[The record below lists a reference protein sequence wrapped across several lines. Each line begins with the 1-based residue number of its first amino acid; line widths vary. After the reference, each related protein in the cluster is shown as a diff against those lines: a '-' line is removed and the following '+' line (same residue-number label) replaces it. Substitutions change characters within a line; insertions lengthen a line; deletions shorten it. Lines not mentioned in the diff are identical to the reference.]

1 MARPGDELVNPGGVR
16 LVFEET
22 SDTTGGELVRVRA
35 FHPPGGGTP
44 PEHYHPFQEER
55 FEVVSGQMAVRL
67 GGHEVT
73 HSAGSR
79 FAVEPELVHTMWDP
93 GPEPTELLWE
103 TRPAL
108 KTGEL
113 FERMW
118 SLRGKPGPLELAVA
132 ARAYDEEF
140 RLAKPPRPVQR
151 ALFGAL
157 APLGRLRGHSP

>member
-1 MARPGDELVNPGGVR
+1 MAKPGDELLNPGGVR

-35 FHPPGGGTP
+35 FHPPGGERP
-44 PEHYHPFQEER
+44 IEHYHPFQEER
-55 FEVVSGQMAVRL
+55 FEVVAGRMTARL
-67 GGHEVT
+67 DGREVT
-73 HSAGSR
+73 RSGGEGFSVA
-79 FAVEPELVHTMWDP
+79 PEVVHAMWNP
-93 GPEPTELLWE
+93 GPEPAELVWE

-118 SLRGKPGPLELAVA
+118 GLRGKPGPLELAVL

-140 RLAKPPRPVQR
+140 RLTKPPRPLQR
-151 ALFGAL
+151 VLFGAL
-157 APLGRLRGHSP
+157 APLGRLRGHRP